1 MLSASRAWLRG
12 HLRVPKG
19 INHPSPTSS
28 ISLHLVCPVAGQ
40 TIQLCS
46 SKSTRKL
53 FLPELQSKTS
63 KQTKIQQPALE
74 IPCFLYLANYSIPL
88 SLRSFCICHVSG
100 SSGEVVSIAAHGST
114 SWIEF
119 HQALPLTP
127 RRAPEAGAQG
137 LPSTFP
143 KKSS

>member
-1 MLSASRAWLRG
+1 MLSASKAWLRG

-28 ISLHLVCPVAGQ
+28 ISLSPLVAGQ
-40 TIQLCS
+40 TIQSCS

-53 FLPELQSKTS
+53 FLPEPHSKIS
-63 KQTKIQQPALE
+63 KQTKTQEPALDS
-74 IPCFLYLANYSIPL
+74 PCFLPLANHSTPL
-88 SLRSFCICHVSG
+88 SLRSFCLCHVSG
-100 SSGEVVSIAAHGST
+100 SSGEVRSIAAHGST
-114 SWIEF
+114 SWTEF

-127 RRAPEAGAQG
+127 RWAPEAGAQG